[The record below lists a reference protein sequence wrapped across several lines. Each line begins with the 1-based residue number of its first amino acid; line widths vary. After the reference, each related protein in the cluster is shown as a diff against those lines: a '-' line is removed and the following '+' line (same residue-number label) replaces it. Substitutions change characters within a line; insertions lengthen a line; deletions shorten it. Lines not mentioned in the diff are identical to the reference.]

1 MFGRTQ
7 TALADAVDAASPLAS
22 ELAEDE
28 KLRRRARSAIFH
40 AMAARNE
47 LRPQG
52 TLRQLMGNQRLHAH
66 LRATIEQLEAA
77 RAQVQRKRRRQR
89 LVRMTLL
96 ALPAAAFAVPASR
109 TWLMARLRPV
119 GEKAASVRPDLPIG
133 GERQIVEQIE
143 VGVPVSTAYNQWTQF
158 EEFPLFMEGVDDVR
172 QLDDTRLHWVA
183 SIGGSRAEWDAKII
197 EQLPD
202 ERISWTSESGQHTR
216 GEVSF
221 ESLGHAQSRIRLTLT
236 YTPEGINQ
244 ALGSAVGMDAR
255 RVRGDLERFKQLI
268 ESRGVE
274 DGAWRGEVHGGQK
287 TSS

>member
-1 MFGRTQ
+1 MFRRTQ
-7 TALADAVDAASPLAS
+7 TALADAVDAASPLAT

-28 KLRRRARSAIFH
+28 KLRRRARSAIYH
-40 AMAARNE
+40 AVAARNE

-52 TLRQLMGNQRLHAH
+52 TLRQLMANRRLHEH
-66 LRATIEQLEAA
+66 LRATVEQLEAA
-77 RAQVQRKRRRQR
+77 RTQMQRKRRRRR
-89 LVRMTLL
+89 LLRMSLV
-96 ALPAAAFAVPASR
+96 ALPATAFAVPASR
-109 TWLMARLRPV
+109 AWIMARVRPV
-119 GEKAASVRPDLPIG
+119 GQKAAAAAPDLPIG
-133 GERQIVEQIE
+133 GEKQIVEEIE

-158 EEFPLFMEGVDDVR
+158 EEFPLFMDGVDDVR

-183 SIGGSRAEWDAKII
+183 SIGGSRAEWDAKIV
-197 EQLPD
+197 EQVPD
-202 ERISWTSESGQHTR
+202 QRISWTSESGQHTR

-221 ESLGHAQSRIRLTLT
+221 EPVGDDRSRIRLTLT

-244 ALGSAVGMDAR
+244 ALGSAVGIDAR
-255 RVRGDLERFKQLI
+255 RVRGDLDRFKGLI